1 MSAPGP
7 EKWMPSSFEILLS
20 LKDLTVD
27 SLSQSVQAPRLTAL
41 VKKAARRRAIEEL
54 KALAGG
60 ATQEPGNQWDLGPV
74 YSVGAGEIL
83 ARIAAIEAEEA

>member
-41 VKKAARRRAIEEL
+41 VKKAARRRSD
-54 KALAGG
+54 
-60 ATQEPGNQWDLGPV
+60 ND
-74 YSVGAGEIL
+74 
-83 ARIAAIEAEEA
+83 